1 MCCSALV
8 DVSAPIAQVICP
20 FDRTVTLLAEP
31 CVLSLKKNFA
41 LIEIIERHKKF
52 ADEVPPPEYMKD
64 ILLGIPCDE
73 DPKHTAI
80 FYCIVCE
87 SNMCGEC
94 SRKTHT
100 GRVLSKHCRVP
111 VSEKPLSRT
120 MCPYHSAYAI
130 EFVCQV
136 VSFFLMINCKE
147 RYFYQ
152 FDNTYDKNSLI
163 FFFYKQMYTYVYMFT
178 MIANN

>member
-1 MCCSALV
+1 
-8 DVSAPIAQVICP
+8 
-20 FDRTVTLLAEP
+20 
-31 CVLSLKKNFA
+31 
-41 LIEIIERHKKF
+41 
-52 ADEVPPPEYMKD
+52 MKD

-87 SNMCGEC
+87 SNMCDEC
-94 SRKTHT
+94 SKRTHT

-136 VSFFLMINCKE
+136 VSSFFHNELQKRKNV
-147 RYFYQ
+147 YFYRLNIINEWYYAYCEQ
-152 FDNTYDKNSLI
+152 FTIEICCYLSITEFHIVERKYGVKTYSMTYRMQKKI
-163 FFFYKQMYTYVYMFT
+163 VKFFACQVFLLKINLLV
-178 MIANN
+178 